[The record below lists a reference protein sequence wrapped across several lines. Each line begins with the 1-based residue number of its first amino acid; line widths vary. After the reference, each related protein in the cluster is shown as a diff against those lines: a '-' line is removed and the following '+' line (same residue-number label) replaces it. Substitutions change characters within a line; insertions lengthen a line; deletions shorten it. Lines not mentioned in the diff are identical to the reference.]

1 MRVNASS
8 FFSFCGSHV
17 PLLRALTER
26 AGEISEAEVF
36 RAIRAHPGDSGEMP
50 ETTWRRLRELQIL
63 IVTEPDSDFY
73 LVAEPVARLLA
84 YLFDEAKAATPEIIQ
99 GYIRS
104 LDSLAKRLVRMI
116 ESDDVTGV
124 GLAFEEIT
132 TTLRRIHADI
142 EETQRSVLTEVGRYK
157 TERQRVSVRE
167 KYRRI
172 VHWMERYVE
181 PMIEIVRADG
191 PLRGTF
197 DEVEGLLRQTRERA
211 LFNDHPALDRNLR
224 HLRLVRQHA
233 LRTFNQCR
241 KEIGPL
247 YESLRRSSFIA
258 EGAAIA
264 LASLQRD
271 GLANWGAQPL
281 IGVFA
286 LRFQHVPGDAAIAL
300 ALRRV
305 IEHPPEAAPNV
316 EFDTDT
322 ETPVALLQRLWLD
335 SLPELARQAGST
347 DDLLGWLIEQN
358 PSRATAE
365 ILSGFTELLFRDEF
379 TAYFSDVPAR
389 DYSTPDGE
397 LTGHPVRLATA

>member
-1 MRVNASS
+1 MRVNATT
-8 FFSFCGSHV
+8 FFFFCGSHV

-36 RAIRAHPGDSGEMP
+36 RAIRAHPGEGGEMA

-63 IVTEPDSDFY
+63 VPTEPNSDFH
-73 LVAEPVARLLA
+73 LVAEPVARLLS
-84 YLFDEAKAATPEIIQ
+84 YLFGEAKAATPDIIQ
-99 GYIRS
+99 GYIHS

-116 ESDDVTGV
+116 EGDDVIGV

-132 TTLRRIHADI
+132 TTLRRIYADL
-142 EETQRSVLTEVGRYK
+142 EETQRSVLLEVARYK

-211 LFNDHPALDRNLR
+211 LFNDHPALERNLR
-224 HLRLVRQHA
+224 HLRLVHQHA

-264 LASLQRD
+264 LERLQRG
-271 GLANWGAQPL
+271 GLENWGAEPL
-281 IGVFA
+281 IGVFS

-305 IEHPPEAAPNV
+305 IEHPPELPPSI
-316 EFDTDT
+316 EFDADT
-322 ETPVALLQRLWLD
+322 ETPGALLHRLWLD
-335 SLPELARQAGST
+335 SLPELTRLAAPT

-358 PSRATAE
+358 PDRATAE
-365 ILSGFTELLFRDEF
+365 ILAGFTELLFRDEF
-379 TAYFSDVPAR
+379 IANFSDAPLR
-389 DYSTPDGE
+389 NYFTTDGE
-397 LTGHPVRLATA
+397 LAGHPVRLLTA

>member
-1 MRVNASS
+1 MRVNAPT
-8 FFSFCGSHV
+8 FFSFCESRV

-36 RAIRAHPGDSGEMP
+36 RAIRAHPGDGGEMP

-73 LVAEPVARLLA
+73 LVAEPVARLLS

-99 GYIRS
+99 GYIHS
-104 LDSLAKRLVRMI
+104 LDALAKRLVRMI
-116 ESDDVTGV
+116 EGDDVTGV

-132 TTLRRIHADI
+132 TTLRRIHADL

-264 LASLQRD
+264 LERLQRD
-271 GLANWGAQPL
+271 GLENWARRRSSGCSPSASNTFPATRPSL
-281 IGVFA
+281 S
-286 LRFQHVPGDAAIAL
+286 RSAA
-300 ALRRV
+300 
-305 IEHPPEAAPNV
+305 
-316 EFDTDT
+316 
-322 ETPVALLQRLWLD
+322 
-335 SLPELARQAGST
+335 
-347 DDLLGWLIEQN
+347 
-358 PSRATAE
+358 
-365 ILSGFTELLFRDEF
+365 
-379 TAYFSDVPAR
+379 
-389 DYSTPDGE
+389 
-397 LTGHPVRLATA
+397 